1 MLILRPI
8 YLQVQ
13 ELRFGFCILLSFRQL
28 FMVGFLEYLLIISVQ
43 HRYRSFQG
51 NTRYFDLL
59 LLNTIY
65 IFIEHN
71 LYFYFEGDFAGRR
84 KPH

>member
-1 MLILRPI
+1 
-8 YLQVQ
+8 
-13 ELRFGFCILLSFRQL
+13 
-28 FMVGFLEYLLIISVQ
+28 MVGFLEYLLIISVQ

-65 IFIEHN
+65 IFILRVILQVAENHT
-71 LYFYFEGDFAGRR
+71 EC
-84 KPH
+84 